1 MFILSLIH
9 TFVLTGIA
17 GSDSINDSAVVFV
30 GLYMILFSAILVGY
44 ELAQCR
50 PASSLDNLLKK
61 NVGFLYGP
69 IGKSVYIIL

>member
-1 MFILSLIH
+1 MS
-9 TFVLTGIA
+9 GIA
-17 GSDSINDSAVVFV
+17 ASNSINDGAVVFV

-44 ELAQCR
+44 EFAQFR
-50 PASSLDNLLKK
+50 PDSSLDKLLKK